1 MNTQERIL
9 LVEDEPEIAA
19 MLAIFFE
26 QRGYVFLH
34 ADTGAQA
41 LVMGRQHMPHL
52 ILMDI
57 ILPDMDGFELCS
69 RLRRLPRT
77 AHIPIIFLTRQ
88 DDKMVRMQALELG
101 ADDFIA
107 KPFDPEEL
115 LLRVRNSMAR
125 AEQQNL
131 LDRQSGLPGMLVT
144 REYLSR
150 ARNDPASAIIEVAL
164 ENSSAY
170 TRCYGDAAM
179 GQVQSYL
186 AQVVVWALEQGG
198 ASESFAGY
206 AAEDR
211 LMVVCP
217 APQAQRVAERIATV
231 FNFQVGRYYQ
241 DEHRQAGGLVI
252 GGRRYPL
259 MKVTCRVHTVGGYAE
274 VS

>member
-26 QRGYVFLH
+26 QRGYTFLH
-34 ADTGAQA
+34 ADTGARA
-41 LVMGRQHMPHL
+41 LTMGQQHMPHL

-57 ILPDMDGFELCS
+57 LLPDMDGFELCS
-69 RLRRLPRT
+69 RLRDLPRT
-77 AHIPIIFLTRQ
+77 SHIPIIFLTRQ
-88 DDKMVRMQALELG
+88 DDKMARMQALELG

-131 LDRQSGLPGMLVT
+131 LDRRSGLPGMLVT

-150 ARNDPASAIIEVAL
+150 ARSDPTSAIIEITL

-170 TRCYGDAAM
+170 TRWYGAAAM
-179 GQVQSYL
+179 DRVQGYL
-186 AQVVVWALEQGG
+186 AQVVVWALDQDGV
-198 ASESFAGY
+198 SESFAGY

-211 LMVVCP
+211 LMVICP
-217 APQAQRVAERIATV
+217 APQAQRVAERIAAV

-241 DEHRQAGGLVI
+241 DEHRQAGSLVV
-252 GGRRYPL
+252 GGERYPL
-259 MKVTCRVHTVGGYAE
+259 MKVTCRVHTAGGYAE

>member
-1 MNTQERIL
+1 MNTSERIL

-26 QRGYVFLH
+26 QRGYTFLH

-41 LVMGRQHMPHL
+41 LAMGQQHMPHL

-57 ILPDMDGFELCS
+57 LLPDMDGFEVCS
-69 RLRRLPRT
+69 RLRSLPRT
-77 AHIPIIFLTRQ
+77 SHIPIIFLTRQ
-88 DDKMVRMQALELG
+88 DDKTARMQALELG

-115 LLRVRNSMAR
+115 LLRVRNSIVR

-131 LDRQSGLPGMLVT
+131 LDRRSGLPGTFVT
-144 REYLSR
+144 REHLAR
-150 ARNDPASAIIEVAL
+150 ARTDPTSAIIEIAL
-164 ENSSAY
+164 ENGSAY
-170 TRCYGDAAM
+170 ARSYGAAAI
-179 GQVQSYL
+179 GQVQSHL
-186 AQVVVWALEQGG
+186 AQVIVWALEQSGVP
-198 ASESFAGY
+198 ESFAGY

-211 LMVVCP
+211 LVVICP
-217 APQAQRVAERIATV
+217 VPQAQHVAERIAAV

-241 DEHRQAGGLVI
+241 DKHRQAGGLVV
-252 GGRRYPL
+252 GGERYPL
-259 MKVTCRVHTVGGYAE
+259 MKVTCRVYTVGGYAE

>member
-19 MLAIFFE
+19 MLAMFFE
-26 QRGYVFLH
+26 QRGYTFLR
-34 ADTGAQA
+34 ADTGVQA
-41 LVMGRQHMPHL
+41 LAMGQQHMPHL

-57 ILPDMDGFELCS
+57 LLPDMDGFEVCS
-69 RLRRLPRT
+69 RLRSLPRT
-77 AHIPIIFLTRQ
+77 SHIPIIFLTRR
-88 DDKMVRMQALELG
+88 DDKAARMQALELG

-107 KPFDPEEL
+107 KPFDPAEL

-131 LDRQSGLPGMLVT
+131 IDRRSGLPGALVV
-144 REYLSR
+144 REYLAR
-150 ARNDPASAIIEVAL
+150 ARTDPASAIIEITL

-170 TRCYGDAAM
+170 TRCYGAAAI
-179 GQVQSYL
+179 GQVQGYL
-186 AQVVVWALEQGG
+186 AQVVVWALDQSGV
-198 ASESFAGY
+198 SESFAGY

-211 LMVVCP
+211 LVVICP
-217 APQAQRVAERIATV
+217 ASQAQRMAERIATV
-231 FNFQVGRYYQ
+231 FNFQVGRYYRE
-241 DEHRQAGGLVI
+241 DHRQDGALVVGGE
-252 GGRRYPL
+252 RYPL